1 MARSNRSHA
10 AQPMKRLLLA
20 LACLAAL
27 TGCIPI
33 GFRASTQS
41 IVPPAWSAIATPA
54 PAPAPRP
61 ASIAAH

>member
-1 MARSNRSHA
+1 
-10 AQPMKRLLLA
+10 MKRLLA

-33 GFRASTQS
+33 GFRASTQW
-41 IVPPAWSAIATPA
+41 IVPPAWSAIAVPA
-54 PAPAPRP
+54 Q

>member
-1 MARSNRSHA
+1 MP
-10 AQPMKRLLLA
+10 PMKRLLA

-41 IVPPAWSAIATPA
+41 IVPSVSTGAAA
-54 PAPAPRP
+54 PAPADF
-61 ASIAAH
+61 AAR

>member
-1 MARSNRSHA
+1 
-10 AQPMKRLLLA
+10 MKRLLA

-54 PAPAPRP
+54 PAPAPGP

>member
-1 MARSNRSHA
+1 
-10 AQPMKRLLLA
+10 MKRLLA

-41 IVPPAWSAIATPA
+41 IVPAAWTSVAAQAPPDA
-54 PAPAPRP
+54 PAR
-61 ASIAAH
+61 